1 MKNLPPTSASASV
14 SASWLDRWNG
24 EAHFEKEFQMAGQM
38 VKSAIQAIPVPTD
51 TGTDNFLGPTPKG
64 LENLAQGLPWVS
76 RNKRFAL
83 KGLEMRTPSGSK
95 LRSLSSPYLVAPS
108 GRTRTGELPRVNPGL
123 CFLGHFGPRNGKG
136 QTPSGRVTLNTCG
149 VSYIRSSNW
158 ETHFEKEFLSAGSS
172 TKDAIQSN
180 FLPTD
185 TDNWH

>member
-108 GRTRTGELPRVNPGL
+108 GRTRTGGITQGKPWAMLSWPLRATEWKRPNS
-123 CFLGHFGPRNGKG
+123 FGPCYAKHMRCQLHSQFQLGN
-136 QTPSGRVTLNTCG
+136 TFRDRVLKCR
-149 VSYIRSSNW
+149 IK
-158 ETHFEKEFLSAGSS
+158 H
-172 TKDAIQSN
+172 
-180 FLPTD
+180 
-185 TDNWH
+185 